1 MKSARRAVMSVG
13 VFLAVGMQAAVAQ
26 VEPEY
31 DVRDITVGRPVHI
44 VSDAGYANLC
54 CARDPKAKLPA
65 WSAWDECP
73 AERDGLRAIH
83 FEFDP
88 ETSREGTLIAGHP
101 VLLTV
106 FIDGKGIVSGLDI
119 ETDPNARLYARKKAF
134 LLAAQVRSRY
144 GGEGWTCTEGKAQ
157 ADEQPVGGVFIR
169 DTCRK
174 SLPDRL
180 LTVERNLFRRAGR
193 DLRDFVDRTYVRIT
207 REMQ

>member
-13 VFLAVGMQAAVAQ
+13 AFLAIGMQAGVAQ

-31 DVRDITVGRPVHI
+31 DVRDITVGRPVSI
-44 VSDAGYANLC
+44 ISDAGYANLS

-65 WSAWDECP
+65 WSVWDECP
-73 AERDGLRAIH
+73 AEPDAVRAIH
-83 FEFDP
+83 FEFDR
-88 ETSREGTLIAGHP
+88 ETSQEGTIIAGHP

-134 LLAAQVRSRY
+134 LLAAQVRSHY
-144 GGEGWTCTEGKAQ
+144 GSEGWTCTEGKAE
-157 ADEQPVGGVFIR
+157 AEEQPVGGVFIR
-169 DTCRK
+169 ETCRK
-174 SLPDRL
+174 ALPDRF

-193 DLRDFVDRTYVRIT
+193 DVRDFVDRTHVRIT
-207 REMQ
+207 RQMQ